1 MAISVKDI
9 ADMVGKDVFTAKGY
23 YAGKVT
29 DIEFDLSRFKIR
41 SLVIE
46 AARGSVLGKM
56 VGGKKGIIV
65 PYPVVQAIGD
75 VVMIKHVISSD
86 MAAEEVTNPTQA
98 VESA

>member
-1 MAISVKDI
+1 MAISGKDI
-9 ADMVGKDVFTAKGY
+9 SDMVGKDVFTTKGY

-75 VVMIKHVISSD
+75 VVMIKHVITSD
-86 MAAEEVTNPTQA
+86 MGMEETPNPTQA
-98 VESA
+98 VETA